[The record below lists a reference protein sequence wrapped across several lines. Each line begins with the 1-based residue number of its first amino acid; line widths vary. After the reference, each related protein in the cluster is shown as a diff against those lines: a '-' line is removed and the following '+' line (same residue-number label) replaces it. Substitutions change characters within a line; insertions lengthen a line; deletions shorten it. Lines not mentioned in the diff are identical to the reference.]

1 MSFTLS
7 TTYINHQPPQLLSTT
22 TAPTLS
28 TVHSGVIFRH
38 PLPPMQSL
46 HDTHVKLLAFDI
58 LSLIPSSS
66 HPNTVIRK
74 GTHILSR
81 AETLDIVTFWE
92 HKSDRFLKFTIDDG
106 TGCIPCVIWLNQLT
120 SPYFSRQ
127 CPPDVRRIAEVAKS
141 FATVVQIGVLVRVR
155 GKVGVYRGN
164 VQLTVADVVV
174 ERDPNAEIVHEGG
187 RSESISTKV
196 GFDEGGGGG
205 F

>member
-1 MSFTLS
+1 
-7 TTYINHQPPQLLSTT
+7 
-22 TAPTLS
+22 
-28 TVHSGVIFRH
+28 
-38 PLPPMQSL
+38 MQSL

-66 HPNTVIRK
+66 HPNT
-74 GTHILSR
+74 
-81 AETLDIVTFWE
+81 E

-120 SPYFSRQ
+120 SPYFSHR

-155 GKVGVYRGN
+155 RKVGVYRGN
-164 VQLTVADVVV
+164 VQLTVVDVVV